1 MLLQIVRLWHKV
13 LLRLPELGGWQAFFQ
28 GKKQAREGGDTSSD
42 YESSQKRGELST
54 SSNVRIG
61 PFEVFLPMQPVAPEP
76 TRARDD
82 AFPGRLFI
90 VEGIDGSGKSTQL
103 SLLHKWLESKGYG
116 VVFSEWNSS
125 PLVKDT
131 TKLGKKKKMLTPA
144 TFSLIHSTDFA
155 DRTEKSILPLLRA
168 GAVVL
173 CDRYVYT
180 AFARD
185 VARGMDRQ
193 WVRSL
198 YEFAVKPTVAFY
210 FRVPLDIAIGRI
222 TAARDCLKFYEAGM
236 DLGLSDDPVESF
248 GLFQGRILDEYER
261 MVPEFAL
268 TVIDA
273 TLPVEE
279 QQTQVRR
286 IARMHLEQATE
297 LRVRP

>member
-1 MLLQIVRLWHKV
+1 MGDISSGVRL
-13 LLRLPELGGWQAFFQ
+13 
-28 GKKQAREGGDTSSD
+28 
-42 YESSQKRGELST
+42 
-54 SSNVRIG
+54 G
-61 PFEVFLPMQPVAPEP
+61 PFEVLFPLRPSPAEIKPASGEGY
-76 TRARDD
+76 
-82 AFPGRLFI
+82 PGRLFI

-103 SLLHKWLESKGYG
+103 SLLHKWLEAKGYG

-144 TFSLIHSTDFA
+144 TFSLIHCTDFA
-155 DRTEKSILPLLRA
+155 DRTEKSILPLLKA

-193 WVRSL
+193 WVRDL

-210 FRVPLDIAIGRI
+210 FRVPLETAIGRI
-222 TAARDCLKFYEAGM
+222 TAARDCLKYYEAGL
-236 DLGLSDDPVESF
+236 DLGLSDDPIESF
-248 GLFQGRILDEYER
+248 RIFQGRILEEYER
-261 MVPEFAL
+261 MIPEFGL

-273 TLPVEE
+273 TLPVEV
-279 QQTQVRR
+279 QQSQVRQ
-286 IARMHLEQATE
+286 IARRQLEGAYE
-297 LRVRP
+297 LRIRP

>member
-1 MLLQIVRLWHKV
+1 MDI
-13 LLRLPELGGWQAFFQ
+13 
-28 GKKQAREGGDTSSD
+28 
-42 YESSQKRGELST
+42 
-54 SSNVRIG
+54 SSNLRIG
-61 PFEVFLPMQPVAPEP
+61 PFEVFFPVQPLTP
-76 TRARDD
+76 TQEHKSDSGY
-82 AFPGRLFI
+82 PGQLFI

-103 SLLHKWLESKGYG
+103 LLLHKWLEARGYG

-144 TFSLIHSTDFA
+144 TFSLIHATDFA
-155 DRTEKSILPLLRA
+155 DRTEKSILPLLKA

-193 WVRSL
+193 WVRDL
-198 YEFAVKPTVAFY
+198 YDFAVKPTVAFY
-210 FRVPLDIAIGRI
+210 FRVPLDTAIGRI

-236 DLGLSDDPVESF
+236 DLGLSDDPHESF
-248 GLFQGRILDEYER
+248 RIFQGRILDEYER
-261 MVPEFAL
+261 MVPEFGL

-273 TLPVEE
+273 TLPVEM
-279 QQTQVRR
+279 QQSQVRQ
-286 IARMHLEQATE
+286 IARRHLEIAKE